1 MSTELRFSGR
11 RGEDGTEVLAV
22 TGEIDMSNSD
32 AFAAA
37 IEHALPGHGRLLV
50 DLTAVEYLDSAG
62 LTAMFVH
69 ADQIEIVVTPLLAP
83 TLTISGLADVTTM
96 HQVAG

>member
-1 MSTELRFSGR
+1 MTTELRFSGGR
-11 RGEDGTEVLAV
+11 REDGTEVLAV

-37 IEHALPGHGRLLV
+37 IENARPAEGRLLV

-62 LTAMFVH
+62 LTAMFAH
-69 ADQIEIVVTPLLAP
+69 ADQIEIVVTALLAP
-83 TLTISGLADVTTM
+83 TLIICGLAEVTTM
-96 HQVAG
+96 HQVPS

>member
-11 RGEDGTEVLAV
+11 RREDGTEVLAV

-37 IEHALPGHGRLLV
+37 IENALPDDGRLLV

-83 TLTISGLADVTTM
+83 TLIISGLADVTTM